1 MPDLKTWTIKY
12 YNGLGTSDDKEAKE
26 YFSDLR
32 KHKIDFQFVDEQDN
46 DCIELIFS
54 KKRVEDRKVWLSNY
68 DSKLSISYDRPR
80 IRYKEFVDREF
91 IHFSN
96 EDNCRSIGS
105 LIDGFKPGQRKIMF
119 GCFKRK
125 LTKEL
130 KVAQLAGYIA
140 ENSAYHHG
148 EISLV

>member
-1 MPDLKTWTIKY
+1 M
-12 YNGLGTSDDKEAKE
+12 
-26 YFSDLR
+26 
-32 KHKIDFQFVDEQDN
+32 V
-46 DCIELIFS
+46 
-54 KKRVEDRKVWLSNY
+54 
-68 DSKLSISYDRPR
+68 YDRNK

-105 LIDGFKPGQRKIMF
+105 FIDGFKPGQRKILF
-119 GCFKRK
+119 GCFKRR
-125 LTKEL
+125 LEQEI

-148 EISLV
+148 EVSLV